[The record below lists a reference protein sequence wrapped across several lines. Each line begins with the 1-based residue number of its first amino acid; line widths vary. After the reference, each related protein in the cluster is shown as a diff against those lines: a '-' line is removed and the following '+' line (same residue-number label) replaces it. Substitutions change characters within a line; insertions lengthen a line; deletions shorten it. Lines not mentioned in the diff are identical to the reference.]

1 VKWMAPEVIRLSL
14 FSKSSDVWTF
24 GV

>member
-1 VKWMAPEVIRLSL
+1 IRWMAPEVIRSSM
-14 FSKSSDVWTF
+14 FSKGSDVWTF

>member
-1 VKWMAPEVIRLSL
+1 VRWMAPEVIR
-14 FSKSSDVWTF
+14 SSCSPREVTYWAF